1 MDKFEYSFI
10 ADPEV
15 FKDNVLPAH
24 GDFVSFATEDELAE
38 GDTSLR
44 ISLNGLWKF
53 HYAKNYR
60 AVVPGFEKED
70 YDCNFWDDI
79 HVPAHMQMEG
89 YDIPAYINVQYP
101 WDGHEKIEL
110 GQVPEEFNPV
120 GSYVKYFNLPAQWNG
135 QTVHVVFDGVESGYA
150 LWLNGHYVGYSE
162 DTFTPSE
169 FDLTPFL
176 KEGVNK
182 LALQVFKWTSS
193 SWMEDQDFFR
203 FSGIYRNV
211 FLQLIPS
218 AHLEDVKIR
227 TLLNDEFTEA
237 ELEVTYKTSGQG
249 NLEYKLYRNN
259 HPVVWGTV
267 ELSGDNTENVVKDKV
282 TSPMLWSAEDPQLYQ
297 LVIKV
302 TDKDGNVL
310 EVVSQNVGFRRF
322 EMKDGL
328 MLING
333 KRIVFKGVNRHEFSC
348 DSGRVVS
355 YEDTLKDIITMKRNN
370 INAIRTSHYQNSAA
384 IYELCDIYG
393 LYMIAENNLE
403 SHGSW

>member
-70 YDCNFWDDI
+70 YDCDFWDDI

-120 GSYVKYFNLPAQWNG
+120 GSYVKYFNLPVQWNG

-182 LALQVFKWTSS
+182 LAVQVFKWTSS

-259 HPVVWGTV
+259 HPVVWGKV
-267 ELSGDNTENVVKDKV
+267 ELPGDRTENVVKDKV

-297 LVIKV
+297 LVIKRLHHCIV
-302 TDKDGNVL
+302 IGISFTTHARLSTDLTK
-310 EVVSQNVGFRRF
+310 SR
-322 EMKDGL
+322 
-328 MLING
+328 LITRACILTPLISMDNQA
-333 KRIVFKGVNRHEFSC
+333 RLRMFFP
-348 DSGRVVS
+348 
-355 YEDTLKDIITMKRNN
+355 
-370 INAIRTSHYQNSAA
+370 TS
-384 IYELCDIYG
+384 L
-393 LYMIAENNLE
+393 
-403 SHGSW
+403 